1 MATRQEVETHGGRG
15 VCRLIRVT
23 EPATV
28 SAPSS
33 RVVSERALV
42 GLIGAVQF
50 VNILDFMMVMP
61 LGPDFAASLDISAS
75 QLGLV
80 SGAYTAAAAASGL
93 AGAFFL
99 DRFDR
104 RSALVLAMIGLV
116 LGTAAGA
123 FATDLMSLV
132 AARLVAGA
140 FGGPA
145 TSIALSIIGDVIPA
159 ERRGRAMGAVMGA
172 LSAASVLGVPLG
184 LELARLGWRA
194 PFIGVA
200 ALGVI
205 VTAMA
210 WRVMPSMRGHIELG
224 GQARR
229 HTVSDLRTL
238 FHRPVVVLA
247 YASLAL
253 AMMSAFS
260 LIPNISPHLQQNL
273 HYPREQL
280 AVLYLVGGAVSF
292 VSMRLTGVLVDRI
305 GAFRVNTLGV
315 LGFAAIVW
323 AGFVLPEPPLPL
335 TLVFAFFMVAQT
347 TRNVA
352 LTTLLSKVPSPHER
366 AGFMS
371 VQSAV
376 QHVASAAG
384 AFLSSKILHDGA
396 SGTVLGMPELAMFAI
411 VMSLLTPPLVWAV
424 ERRVAVVK

>member
-1 MATRQEVETHGGRG
+1 MLVA
-15 VCRLIRVT
+15 
-23 EPATV
+23 V
-28 SAPSS
+28 SQP
-33 RVVSERALV
+33 SERALI

-61 LGPDFAASLDISAS
+61 LGPDFAAALDIPPS

-80 SGAYTAAAAASGL
+80 GGSYTAAAAVSGI

-104 RSALVLAMIGLV
+104 KSALVLAMLGLV
-116 LGTAAGA
+116 LGTVAGA
-123 FATDLMSLV
+123 FATDLHTLI
-132 AARLVAGA
+132 AARVVAGM

-145 TSIALSIIGDVIPA
+145 TSIALSVISDVIPP

-172 LSAASVLGVPLG
+172 FSAASVLGVPLG

-200 ALGVI
+200 VLGLL
-205 VTAMA
+205 VTAFA
-210 WRVMPSMRGHIELG
+210 WRVMPSMRGHITSG
-224 GQARR
+224 AR
-229 HTVSDLRTL
+229 HTVADLAGL
-238 FHRPVVVLA
+238 FHRPIVILS
-247 YASLAL
+247 YAALGL

-260 LIPNISPHLQQNL
+260 LIANISAHLQQNL
-273 HYPREQL
+273 HYPREKL
-280 AVLYLVGGAVSF
+280 GILYLVGGAVSF
-292 VSMRLTGVLVDRI
+292 VSMRLTGRLVDRI
-305 GAFRVNTLGV
+305 GSFRVNTLGV

-323 AGFVLPEPPLPL
+323 ATFVLPVPPMPL
-335 TLVFAFFMVAQT
+335 ALVFAFFMVAQT

-352 LTTLLSKVPSPHER
+352 LTTLMSKVPAAHER

-384 AFLSSKILHDGA
+384 AFLSSRILHDGPEGA
-396 SGTVLGMPELAMFAI
+396 VLGMPELAMFAI
-411 VMSLLTPPLVWAV
+411 VMSLLTPPIVWAV
-424 ERRVAVVK
+424 ERRISSSRPA